1 MKIGS
6 LETKPPVPTPAEHGT
21 KTDHGRKG
29 DVVRGNPPRV
39 QPMPV
44 TAAPPDA
51 STNVTL
57 SSAAKELGSIKDE
70 SGFDAK
76 KVERIASAIRAGTF
90 KVNPEAIADK
100 LIANAAELLA
110 RKPN

>member
-6 LETKPPVPTPAEHGT
+6 LETKPPVPVAADRTNAKKDQVHT
-21 KTDHGRKG
+21 
-29 DVVRGNPPRV
+29 
-39 QPMPV
+39 
-44 TAAPPDA
+44 APPDRVGSPLPA
-51 STNVTL
+51 TPAKPEESAQVQL
-57 SSAAKELGSIKDE
+57 SSAAKLLGGIKDDA
-70 SGFDAK
+70 GFDAK

-90 KVNPEAIADK
+90 KVNPDAIADK